1 MPFALEAQS
10 LNHWTAKKVL
20 LRDILNTKIK
30 FWKSKFIC
38 SNIIIKWM
46 LKKCKNWTS
55 LVSPVVK
62 NPTANAGDVGSMP
75 GQVRS
80 HIWGN
85 GKAWAPQ
92 LLTPASSRVTSNSL
106 RLERNLCCPQPEKA
120 LKDPV
125 PPETNNFISKHVNL
139 VFQKRKCNS
148 L

>member
-1 MPFALEAQS
+1 MLFVIAGKVYNCISFIFFSVGGVTVPCSMWDLTSPWRTLVSNQRWNMCMPFALEAQS

-85 GKAWAPQ
+85 GKAWAP
-92 LLTPASSRVTSNSL
+92 
-106 RLERNLCCPQPEKA
+106 
-120 LKDPV
+120 
-125 PPETNNFISKHVNL
+125 
-139 VFQKRKCNS
+139 
-148 L
+148 